1 MAKWV
6 NLTTMRG
13 DIIAKVTD
21 HLGNHL
27 DVETV
32 ADLKQILVDH
42 SFIFASKPMS
52 PKATPR
58 LVKVYEDGSEE
69 HFSEE
74 EEAQAALGLPP
85 AEGSKPY
92 MIKKDPDSMRITYTG
107 VGSIFNAKNI
117 VINAAQI
124 VSACVMDNQEELDEI
139 SQQVYAVTLSGS
151 NV

>member
-13 DIIAKVTD
+13 DIIAKITD
-21 HLGNHL
+21 HLGNPL
-27 DVETV
+27 DVDTV
-32 ADLKQILVDH
+32 ADIKQILVDH

-58 LVKVYEDGSEE
+58 LVKVYEDGTEE
-69 HFSEE
+69 HFTEA

-117 VINAAQI
+117 VINAAQV

-151 NV
+151 NA

>member
-13 DIIAKVTD
+13 DIIAKITD
-21 HLGNHL
+21 HLGNPL
-27 DVETV
+27 DVDTV

-58 LVKVYEDGSEE
+58 LVKVYEDGSED
-69 HFSEE
+69 HFTET
-74 EEAQAALGLPP
+74 EEAQAAMGLPP
-85 AEGSKPY
+85 AEEGKPF

-117 VINAAQI
+117 IVNAAQI

-139 SQQVYAVTLSGS
+139 SEQVYAATLSES
-151 NV
+151 NA

>member
-1 MAKWV
+1 
-6 NLTTMRG
+6 MRG
-13 DIIAKVTD
+13 DIIAKITD
-21 HLGNHL
+21 HLGNPL
-27 DVETV
+27 DVDTV
-32 ADLKQILVDH
+32 ADMKQILVDH

-85 AEGSKPY
+85 AEEDRRY

-117 VINAAQI
+117 IINAAQV
-124 VSACVMDNQEELDEI
+124 VSACVMDNQEELDGI
-139 SQQVYAVTLSGS
+139 SEQVYAATLSGS
-151 NV
+151 NA

>member
-13 DIIAKVTD
+13 DIIAKITD
-21 HLGNHL
+21 HLGNPL
-27 DVETV
+27 DVDTV

-58 LVKVYEDGSEE
+58 LVKVYEDGNED
-69 HFSEE
+69 HFTEE

-85 AEGSKPY
+85 LETDKQY
-92 MIKKDPDSMRITYTG
+92 MIRKDPDSMRITYTG
-107 VGSIFNAKNI
+107 VGSIFNATNI
-117 VINAAQI
+117 VVNATQV

-139 SQQVYAVTLSGS
+139 SEQVYTSTFSGS
-151 NV
+151 NA

>member
-13 DIIAKVTD
+13 DIIAKITD
-21 HLGNHL
+21 HLGNPL
-27 DVETV
+27 DVDTV

-85 AEGSKPY
+85 AEEDRRY

-117 VINAAQI
+117 IINAAQV
-124 VSACVMDNQEELDEI
+124 VSACVMDNQEELDGI
-139 SQQVYAVTLSGS
+139 SEQVYAATLSGS
-151 NV
+151 NA

>member
-13 DIIAKVTD
+13 DIIAKITD

-52 PKATPR
+52 PKASPR

-69 HFSEE
+69 HFTEE

-85 AEGSKPY
+85 AEEDKRY
-92 MIKKDPDSMRITYTG
+92 MIRKDPDSMRITYTG

-117 VINAAQI
+117 VINATQV

-139 SQQVYAVTLSGS
+139 SEQVYTSALSGS
-151 NV
+151 NA

>member
-52 PKATPR
+52 PKASPR

-69 HFSEE
+69 HFTEE

-85 AEGSKPY
+85 AEGDKRY
-92 MIKKDPDSMRITYTG
+92 MIRKDPDSMRITYTG

-117 VINAAQI
+117 VINATQV

-139 SQQVYAVTLSGS
+139 SEQVYTSALSGS
-151 NV
+151 NA

>member
-13 DIIAKVTD
+13 DIIAKITD

-52 PKATPR
+52 PKASPR

-69 HFSEE
+69 HFTEE

-85 AEGSKPY
+85 AEGDKRY
-92 MIKKDPDSMRITYTG
+92 MIRKDPDSMRITYTG

-117 VINAAQI
+117 VINATQV

-139 SQQVYAVTLSGS
+139 SEQVYTSALSGS
-151 NV
+151 NA

>member
-13 DIIAKVTD
+13 DIIAKITD
-21 HLGNHL
+21 HLGNPL
-27 DVETV
+27 DVDTV
-32 ADLKQILVDH
+32 ADMKQILVDH

-85 AEGSKPY
+85 AEEDRRY

-117 VINAAQI
+117 IINAAQV
-124 VSACVMDNQEELDEI
+124 VSACVMDNQEELDGI
-139 SQQVYAVTLSGS
+139 SEQVYAATLSGS
-151 NV
+151 NA

>member
-6 NLTTMRG
+6 NLTTTRG
-13 DIIAKVTD
+13 DIVAKITD

-27 DVETV
+27 DVDSV

-58 LVKVYEDGSEE
+58 LVKVYEDSTEE
-69 HFSEE
+69 HFTDE
-74 EEAQAALGLPP
+74 EEAQAAMGLPP
-85 AEGSKPY
+85 AENGKPY
-92 MIKKDPDSMRITYTG
+92 MIKKDPDSMRVIYTG

-117 VINAAQI
+117 VINAAQV
-124 VSACVMDNQEELDEI
+124 VSACVMDNQEELDQI
-139 SQQVYAVTLSGS
+139 SDQVYAITLSGS
-151 NV
+151 TV